1 MNGLPTISRRRCT
14 QEASASVV
22 LHCRPGVEAES
33 ICQFLPGPLCLD
45 SKQEEGLD
53 LDLESSEL
61 YIVGSWSGWTKME
74 RMERK
79 GSGRWVSIRRQA
91 VFQSSR
97 PFCLGILLTSL
108 RPLRGTSDSG

>member
-79 GSGRWVSIRRQA
+79 GSGRWVSKRRQ
-91 VFQSSR
+91 SR
-97 PFCLGILLTSL
+97 VSEFASLLFGEPADLTEAASWHQ
-108 RPLRGTSDSG
+108 